1 LRYVVRLARNAIV
14 AILFVLAAVAGT
26 ATGVVF
32 AFAGDLPQISALDD
46 YTPSTITRV
55 FGAHGELVGEFS
67 TERRVVIPYDAMSP
81 VLRNA
86 ILAAEDVDFEHHFG
100 LSIPHIAMAAAR
112 DAFDKVRGMVTGHH
126 TRPKGASTITQ
137 QLARGLFPQ
146 EVGYEIGDVSP
157 ERKVKEALVA
167 IQIEKRYTK
176 HEIFALY
183 ANQMYLGEGA
193 YGVEAAART
202 YFGKSAKDVNLDEA
216 AMIAGLFQT
225 WRNAPTVNM
234 ERAKARQAYVLQQMA
249 DDRFITQ
256 KEADAAKARPIVLA
270 ATAKPTNSIAPYFL
284 EEVRKDLESRYGAK
298 SVYENGLSV
307 QTSLDV
313 KLQDA
318 ANRALDEGVR
328 RIDHLHGFRKPQRN
342 VIAEHHTVENFKHPR
357 WEHAFEIND
366 IVPAVVTS
374 ADAANIHLR
383 AGAYRVTIDKKGYAW
398 THKTPAQLV
407 KEGDLVDAKL
417 LTLDTAEHTAT
428 AALDQPPLVEG
439 AVLAVDNHTGQIRAM
454 IGGWNFERSKFNRST
469 QAFRQV
475 GSAFK
480 PFVYTTAIDRGYTPT
495 SIIDDD
501 PVSFP
506 AGPGQPPYSPQNYE
520 KDFWGP
526 ITLRRALEHSRNV
539 PAVRLMD
546 ALGPKQVIAYARRFG
561 LSAPLPPYL
570 SVAIGSA
577 EETLIEMTSAYS
589 TFPNQG
595 VRMTPYSILKV
606 TDRQGNVLE
615 ENRPEPKDAIRA
627 DTAFVMVNLLRGV
640 VQRGTAA
647 QAGSINWPIA
657 GKTGTTDDYTDAWFI
672 GFDPDITVGVWV
684 GYDQKKTLGRGME
697 GSRAA
702 LPIWIDIM
710 KAYIDHRTDVPKFEP
725 PSNIVFVSVDRDSG
739 AAVDAGAPG
748 SISEAFIAGTQP
760 GSFGGNNR
768 H

>member
-1 LRYVVRLARNAIV
+1 VRYVVRLARNAV
-14 AILFVLAAVAGT
+14 VVILFVLAAIAGT

-46 YTPSTITRV
+46 YSPSTITRV
-55 FGAHGELVGEFS
+55 FGSHGELVGEFS

-86 ILAAEDVDFEHHFG
+86 ILAAEDVDFESHFG
-100 LSIPHIAMAAAR
+100 LSIPHIAAAAAR
-112 DAFDKVRGMVTGHH
+112 DVLYKVRGMITGRH

-157 ERKVKEALVA
+157 ERKIKEALVA

-183 ANQMYLGEGA
+183 ANQMYMGEGA

-202 YFGKSAKDVNLDEA
+202 YYGKSAKDVNLDEA

-234 ERAKARQAYVLQQMA
+234 QRAKQRQSYVLQQMA
-249 DDRFITQ
+249 DDGFITQ
-256 KEADAAKARPIVLA
+256 KDADAAKKRPIVLA
-270 ATAKPTNSIAPYFL
+270 PTTKPTNSIAPYFL

-298 SVYENGLSV
+298 AVYENGLSV

-318 ANRALDEGVR
+318 ANKALDDGIR
-328 RIDHLHGFRKPQRN
+328 QIDHLHGFRKPQRN
-342 VIAEHHTVENFKHPR
+342 ILAEKHGLDSFKLPR
-357 WEHAFEIND
+357 WEHPFEVND
-366 IVPAVVTS
+366 VVPALVTS
-374 ADAANIHLR
+374 IDGPTIVLR
-383 AGAYRVTIDKKGYAW
+383 AGDYHVTVDKKGYAW
-398 THKTPAQLV
+398 THKTPERLV
-407 KEGDLVDAKL
+407 KPGDLVEAKL
-417 LTLDTAEHTAT
+417 LTLDTAARTAT
-428 AALDQPPLVEG
+428 GSVDQPPLVEG
-439 AVLAVDNHTGQIRAM
+439 AVLAIDNRTGQIRAM
-454 IGGWNFERSKFNRST
+454 IGGWSFERSKFNRAT
-469 QAFRQV
+469 QALRQV
-475 GSAFK
+475 GSSFK

-495 SIIDDD
+495 SMIDDD

-506 AGPGQPPYSPQNYE
+506 MGPGQPPYSPQNYE
-520 KDFWGP
+520 KDYWGP
-526 ITLRRALEHSRNV
+526 ITLRRALEHSRNI

-546 ALGPKQVIAYARRFG
+546 ALGPKQVIGYARRFG

-577 EETLIEMTSAYS
+577 EETLLEMTSAYS
-589 TFPNQG
+589 VFPNQG
-595 VRMTPYSILKV
+595 VRMNPYSVLKV
-606 TDRQGNVLE
+606 TDREGNVLE

-627 DTAFVMVNLLRGV
+627 DTAYVMVNLLRGV
-640 VQRGTAA
+640 VQRGTAIRA
-647 QAGSINWPIA
+647 ASINWPLA

-684 GYDQKKTLGRGME
+684 GYDVKKTLGRGME
-697 GSRAA
+697 GARAA

-710 KAYIDHRTDVPKFEP
+710 KAYIDDRKDPPKFEP
-725 PSNIVFVSVDRDSG
+725 PGNIVFVSVDRDSG
-739 AAVDAGAPG
+739 NAVEPGTPGA
-748 SISEAFIAGTQP
+748 INEAFIAGTQP
-760 GSFGGNNR
+760 GSFAGR
-768 H
+768 